1 MMMTAESFWERL
13 TGKEL
18 ESQEDWMARAVCED
32 LKRMLNTRK
41 TELRDQDKYPAVKAS
56 ILNYGL
62 TDFNCGS
69 VGTEEERK
77 ELANQIHQVI
87 RQYEPR
93 IENMVIEILENK
105 EKEDRVLRLDI
116 KAELKTKELIN
127 IRTNID
133 VLEKSSEIKGLYHE

>member
-1 MMMTAESFWERL
+1 MTDGSFWEKL
-13 TGKEL
+13 TGKE
-18 ESQEDWMARAVCED
+18 SGHDQDWLANAVCED
-32 LKRMLNTRK
+32 LKRMLNSRK
-41 TELRDQDKYPAVKAS
+41 FIYGSMDKYPAVKES

-62 TDFNCGS
+62 TDFNFGS

-105 EKEDRVLRLDI
+105 SEKDRILRLDI

-133 VLEKSSEIKGLYHE
+133 VLQNSSEIKEMYHE